1 MVTNLYRR
9 LYTTEE
15 VYQSFVI
22 SHVIPNL
29 GEYGKDELRRTP
41 ISEEIYQIVR
51 FMGSLRAPGQMVSKQ
66 FSFKS
71 IGFWLVMTSKILSRK
86 FFKILMQYQK

>member
-29 GEYGKDELRRTP
+29 REYGKDELRRTP
-41 ISEEIYQIVR
+41 ISQEIYQIVR

>member
-41 ISEEIYQIVR
+41 ISQEIYQIVR
-51 FMGSLRAPGQMVSKQ
+51 FMGRPKIFDKTNLIFLGNENDEGMVH
-66 FSFKS
+66 F
-71 IGFWLVMTSKILSRK
+71 
-86 FFKILMQYQK
+86 